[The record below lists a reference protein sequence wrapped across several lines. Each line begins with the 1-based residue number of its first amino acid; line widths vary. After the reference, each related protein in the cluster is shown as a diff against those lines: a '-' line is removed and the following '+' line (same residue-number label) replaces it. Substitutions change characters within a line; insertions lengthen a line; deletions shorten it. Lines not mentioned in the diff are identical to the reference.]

1 MNHVGERYRSSSSGL
16 STGLLYDGGASFH
29 LEWTDDRL
37 QALHRSAVLSSDTA
51 PSSCLGAGDDQ
62 PECLGLLAV
71 SRQEPGTG
79 VEVRAGQAGTKL
91 WTALTLWTTAVAV
104 REVGPNVA
112 RVLLEPLHLG

>member
-1 MNHVGERYRSSSSGL
+1 MSR
-16 STGLLYDGGASFH
+16 GLLYGGGASFR
-29 LEWTDDRL
+29 LEWPDDRL
-37 QALHRSAVLSSDTA
+37 QALHPSAVLGSDAAPSSDTA
-51 PSSCLGAGDDQ
+51 PSSCRGAGDDQ
-62 PECLGLLAV
+62 PEWLGLRAV